1 VWIDAEARSQR
12 VESAR
17 MSFAVAAEAYDR
29 FMGRYSNP
37 LAPAFADFAGIV
49 PGQRVIDVGAGP
61 GALTAVLAERLGA
74 DAVTAVEPSEPFVS
88 ALRERYPDV
97 TVVHG
102 PAENLPF
109 EDDGFDTAI
118 AQLVVHFMTDPV
130 RGLSEMRRV
139 TAPGGVV
146 AANVWDHGGGR
157 GPLSAYWEAV
167 RELDPS
173 NTGEG
178 HLAGATQGD
187 LTRLFEQAG
196 LADVEEESLT
206 VTVEHET
213 FEEWW
218 EPYTLGVGP
227 AGSYVAGLEPEVREK
242 LRERCRE
249 RLGDPPIVIRAD
261 AWSARARA

>member
-1 VWIDAEARSQR
+1 
-12 VESAR
+12 

-37 LAPAFADFAGIV
+37 LALVFADFAGV
-49 PGQRVIDVGAGP
+49 APGQRVIDVGAGP
-61 GALTAVLAERLGA
+61 GALTTVLAERLGA
-74 DAVTAVEPSEPFVS
+74 GAVTAVEPSDSFVD
-88 ALRERYPDV
+88 ALRARHPDV
-97 TVVHG
+97 TVLHAA
-102 PAENLPF
+102 AESLPL
-109 EDDGFDTAI
+109 EDDSFDTAI
-118 AQLVVHFMTDPV
+118 AQLVVHFMKDPILGV
-130 RGLSEMRRV
+130 GEMRRV

-157 GPLSAYWEAV
+157 GPLSVYWEAV

-187 LTRLFEQAG
+187 LTRIFEQAG
-196 LADVEEESLT
+196 LTDIEEESLT
-206 VTVEHET
+206 VTVEHGT

-227 AGSYVAGLEPEVREK
+227 AGSYVAGLDPGAREE

-249 RLGDPPIVIRAD
+249 LLSDPPIVVSAS
-261 AWSARARA
+261 AWSARARV

>member
-1 VWIDAEARSQR
+1 
-12 VESAR
+12 

-37 LAPAFADFAGIV
+37 LAPVFADYAGVV
-49 PGQRVIDVGAGP
+49 PGQRVVDVGAGP
-61 GALTAVLAERLGA
+61 GALTAVLAKRLGA
-74 DAVTAVEPSEPFVS
+74 GAVTAVEPSESFVD
-88 ALRERYPDV
+88 ALRERHPDV
-97 TVVHG
+97 TVLHAA
-102 PAENLPF
+102 AESLPF
-109 EDDGFDTAI
+109 EDDSFDTAI
-118 AQLVVHFMTDPV
+118 AQLVVHFMKDPV
-130 RGLSEMRRV
+130 NGIGEMRRV
-139 TAPGGVV
+139 TVPGGVV

-157 GPLSAYWEAV
+157 GPLSVYWEAV

-187 LTRLFEQAG
+187 LTRIFEQAG
-196 LADVEEESLT
+196 LTDIEEESLT
-206 VTVEHET
+206 VTVEHGT

-227 AGSYVAGLEPEVREK
+227 AGSYVAGLDPEAREE
-242 LRERCRE
+242 LRKRCRE
-249 RLGDPPIVIRAD
+249 LLSDPPIVISAS